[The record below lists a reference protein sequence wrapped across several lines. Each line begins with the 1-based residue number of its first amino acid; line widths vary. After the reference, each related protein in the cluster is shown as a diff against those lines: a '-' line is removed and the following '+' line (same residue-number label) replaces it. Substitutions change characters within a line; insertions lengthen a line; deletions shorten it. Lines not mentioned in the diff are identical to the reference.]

1 MNFVLTTEQGL
12 RIAFIGGNDDGML
25 KRMQGL
31 QKPNIIIRNK
41 MASSK
46 VKINVAEDFAEWF
59 STADTQLLIPMHYE
73 TWLTEDPE
81 FAQKMITDM
90 NRILKDK
97 GKVGQVA
104 PMERGVWYTL
114 NLSIATIN

>member
-1 MNFVLTTEQGL
+1 MDGKVDCDKQGYL
-12 RIAFIGGNDDGML
+12 
-25 KRMQGL
+25 
-31 QKPNIIIRNK
+31 
-41 MASSK
+41 
-46 VKINVAEDFAEWF
+46 
-59 STADTQLLIPMHYE
+59 
-73 TWLTEDPE
+73 
-81 FAQKMITDM
+81 ITDM

>member
-1 MNFVLTTEQGL
+1 
-12 RIAFIGGNDDGML
+12 
-25 KRMQGL
+25 
-31 QKPNIIIRNK
+31 

-97 GKVGQVA
+97 GKVCQVA